1 MQSGEHMGPAC
12 TGLWRHRTIQIWIGK
27 NSSGSSFREVIVD
40 LIRLIGLSVAAGE
53 LPVEFIGMPRTVWVG
68 TGRRVG
74 IATTVSV
81 IAAIAVGPPLAET
94 PYRRISGRYYR
105 K

>member
-1 MQSGEHMGPAC
+1 M
-12 TGLWRHRTIQIWIGK
+12 
-27 NSSGSSFREVIVD
+27 
-40 LIRLIGLSVAAGE
+40 RLIGLSVAAGE
-53 LPVEFIGMPRTVWVG
+53 LPVKFIGMSRTVWVG

-74 IATTVSV
+74 IAGTVSV
-81 IAAIAVGPPLAET
+81 RAAITVGPALAET